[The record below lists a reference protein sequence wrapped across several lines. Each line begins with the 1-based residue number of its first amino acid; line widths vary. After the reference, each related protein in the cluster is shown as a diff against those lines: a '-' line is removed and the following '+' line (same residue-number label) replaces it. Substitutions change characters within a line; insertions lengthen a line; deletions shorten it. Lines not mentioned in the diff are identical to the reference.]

1 MTITLFRAAMT
12 AGLMLGFAAGTAVAQ
27 SSAPKLTASVGQQL
41 NAAQTAGKAK
51 DYPGALAAIEKA
63 KGISSKKPYDELW
76 IYRIEMNTYIQMQD
90 MVNAAKAA
98 EAAADLDPAAIP
110 DAEKAGVYKP
120 ALQLALNQKH
130 YDKAGKYAK
139 LFLAT
144 TPPPSAADRSLATR
158 ALFFSG
164 DYAGATAMAQQSIDA
179 ATAAGQKPNRDDL
192 DIVMNAQVKQNDQP
206 GAEKTLETLVTNYG
220 DADDWKQILGVSLST
235 KGMRDV
241 DYIYVGRLWP
251 LTGAPMAAADA
262 SLFGSTASKLGLY
275 GDAVNAVKQGGT
287 VTPDP
292 APRAEADKKTIP
304 AQIAAGKG
312 KEGGQYN
319 VKLAQALYGYGMYA
333 EAEAAAK
340 LAQTKGG
347 ATDPTEA
354 PMMIGMSQAA
364 QNNYADAATTFAGI
378 TAANPASARVVRLWT
393 AYVKQKAA
401 PAQ

>member
-1 MTITLFRAAMT
+1 MTIKFLRAAMT
-12 AGLMLGFAAGTAVAQ
+12 AGLMLGFAAGGALAQ

-51 DYPGALAAIEKA
+51 DFPAALAALEKA

-90 MVNAAKAA
+90 MAGAAKAA

-139 LFLAT
+139 LLLAT
-144 TPPPSAADRSLATR
+144 TPPPDAADRSLATR

-179 ATAAGQKPNRDDL
+179 AIAAGQKPLRDDL

-241 DYIYVGRLWP
+241 DYVYVGRLWP
-251 LTGAPMAAADA
+251 LTGAPMTAADA

-275 GDAVNAVKQGGT
+275 GDAVNAVKEGGT

-292 APRAEADKKTIP
+292 TPRAEADKKTIP
-304 AQIAAGKG
+304 AQIAAGKA

-333 EAEAAAK
+333 EAEAAAR

-364 QNNYADAATTFAGI
+364 QNNYAGAAATFAGI
-378 TAANPASARVVRLWT
+378 TAPNPASARVVRLWT
-393 AYVKQKAA
+393 AYVKQKSA